1 MKHQT
6 VLPNRIP
13 SSKTASQEGKKDTHN
28 LLTRLLV
35 VILVVTFAFA
45 AFFTARSLP
54 WQSILSRLNGD
65 SRSFPV
71 AYDAAAARDAAI
83 VLPGQVARLAV
94 KSPYYDATAAR
105 NSAIILPGQAERTAF
120 KRSYYDATA
129 ARNSAIVLPDQVTR
143 LAGTGSYYDATAAM
157 QNAIVYP

>member
-6 VLPNRIP
+6 YLPHRIP
-13 SSKTASQEGKKDTHN
+13 SSKSNSQEGKKNTQN
-28 LLTRLLV
+28 LSKQIFA

-83 VLPGQVARLAV
+83 VLPGQVARLVV
-94 KSPYYDATAAR
+94 KSPYYDAT
-105 NSAIILPGQAERTAF
+105 T
-120 KRSYYDATA
+120 
-129 ARNSAIVLPDQVTR
+129 ARNSAIVLPGQVAR
-143 LAGTGSYYDATAAM
+143 PAATGSYYDATAAM

>member
-1 MKHQT
+1 MKHQS

-13 SSKTASQEGKKDTHN
+13 SSKTASQEGKKDTQN
-28 LLTRLLV
+28 LLTRLFV

-83 VLPGQVARLAV
+83 VLPSHIARLAV

-105 NSAIILPGQAERTAF
+105 NSAIVLPSQADRSAV

-129 ARNSAIVLPDQVTR
+129 AKNSAIVLPGQVTR
-143 LAGTGSYYDATAAM
+143 SVATGSYYDASAVM